1 MNYYALIYEV
11 VDNFVEL
18 RKQFRDDHLRKAKEA
33 HAHGDIVLAGAFAE
47 PADRAMIIFHVD
59 DKNKV
64 GAFAKEDPYV
74 VHKLVKK
81 WEVRPWTVVI
91 GQKDPALPAM
101 PKAKTITRHWMGNS
115 TRANLPNYVDHF
127 SRHVLPQ
134 LRQIPGYLG
143 ATLSVRNTEEESEI
157 LVATSWESMESIRKF
172 AGNDVDAAR
181 VTDEAAAVLRKFERR
196 VVHYEVVLSDGPEQK

>member
-18 RKQFRDDHLRKAKEA
+18 RKQFRDEHLRKSREA
-33 HAHGDIVLAGAFAE
+33 HIRGDIVLAGAFCE
-47 PADRAMIIFHVD
+47 PADRALIVFHVD
-59 DKNKV
+59 DKAKV
-64 GAFAKEDPYV
+64 EAFAKEDPYV
-74 VHKLVKK
+74 VNRLVKK
-81 WEVRPWTVVI
+81 WEVRPWTVVV
-91 GQKDPALPAM
+91 GQRDPALPGI
-101 PKAKTITRHWMGNS
+101 PKEKTITRHWMGHS
-115 TRANLPNYVDHF
+115 TRANLPNYIDHF

-157 LVATSWESMESIRKF
+157 LVATSWESMESIRQF
-172 AGNDVDAAR
+172 AGSDVDAAR

-196 VVHYEVVLSDGPEQK
+196 VMHYEVVLSDRADKN